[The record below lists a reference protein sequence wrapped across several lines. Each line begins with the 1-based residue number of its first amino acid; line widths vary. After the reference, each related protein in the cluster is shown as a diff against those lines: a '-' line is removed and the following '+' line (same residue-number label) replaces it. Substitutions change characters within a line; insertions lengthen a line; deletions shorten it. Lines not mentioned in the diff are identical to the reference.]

1 MKRRDALKRL
11 GLATGAIVA
20 TPAVLGMLK
29 SCSSPAEV
37 WTPQFLTVPQ
47 GKILKGLVDV
57 FLPDTPELLSAK
69 TLNVPEFIDRYI
81 GEVYMEED
89 QEKFKLAYEKTLNQ
103 LQTFSSKELDDIEK
117 EDLKVFLD
125 EYLKVKGEVDLE
137 RENKPNF
144 EGLTISECLDSIK
157 WMTINSYLNTEKIGE
172 EVLAY
177 DPVPGA
183 YYCDDLEKLTEGKR
197 WSLR

>member
-20 TPAVLGMLK
+20 TPAVLSMLN
-29 SCSSPAEV
+29 SCTSAPEV

-57 FLPDTPELLSAK
+57 FLPETPELPSAK
-69 TLNVPEFIDRYI
+69 ALNVPEFIDQYI
-81 GEVYMEED
+81 AEVYDEKD
-89 QEKFKLAYEKTLNQ
+89 QKLFSEAYDITMAELKSFTK
-103 LQTFSSKELDDIEK
+103 KELKEVEK

-125 EYLKVKGEVDLE
+125 EYLKVKGEVDTY
-137 RENKPNF
+137 RENHPDF
-144 EGLTISECLDSIK
+144 EGMTTSECLDSLK
-157 WMTINSYLNTEKIGE
+157 WLTINAYLNTQKIGE

-183 YYCDDLEKLTEGKR
+183 YYCGDLNELTNGKR
-197 WSLR
+197 WSLS

>member
-11 GLATGAIVA
+11 GLASGAIVA
-20 TPAVLGMLK
+20 TPAVLSMLN
-29 SCSSPAEV
+29 SCTSAPEV

-57 FLPDTPELLSAK
+57 FLPETPELPSAK
-69 TLNVPEFIDRYI
+69 ALNVPEFIDQYI
-81 GEVYMEED
+81 AEVYDDKD
-89 QEKFKLAYEKTLNQ
+89 QKRFTEAFEITMSELKSFTK
-103 LQTFSSKELDDIEK
+103 KELKDVEK

-125 EYLKVKGEVDLE
+125 EYLKVKGEVDTD
-137 RENKPNF
+137 RENYPDF
-144 EGLTISECLDSIK
+144 DGMTTSECLDSLK
-157 WMTINSYLNTEKIGE
+157 WMTVNAYLNSERIGE

-183 YYCDDLEKLTEGKR
+183 YYCGDLNELTEGKR
-197 WSLR
+197 WSLS

>member
-1 MKRRDALKRL
+1 MKRRDAIKRL
-11 GLATGAIVA
+11 GLASGAVVA
-20 TPAVLGMLK
+20 TPGLLGMLN

-57 FLPDTPELLSAK
+57 FLPETPELPSAK

-81 GEVYMEED
+81 AEVYDEKD
-89 QEKFKLAYEKTLNQ
+89 QKRFKAAYEITMAELKTF
-103 LQTFSSKELDDIEK
+103 TKKELEEVEK

-125 EYLKVKGEVDLE
+125 EYLKVKGEVDTD
-137 RENKPNF
+137 REKNPDF
-144 EGLTISECLDSIK
+144 DGMTTSECLDSLK
-157 WMTINSYLNTEKIGE
+157 WMTVNAYLNTQKIGE

-183 YYCDDLEKLTEGKR
+183 YYCGDLDELTGGKR
-197 WSLR
+197 WSLS